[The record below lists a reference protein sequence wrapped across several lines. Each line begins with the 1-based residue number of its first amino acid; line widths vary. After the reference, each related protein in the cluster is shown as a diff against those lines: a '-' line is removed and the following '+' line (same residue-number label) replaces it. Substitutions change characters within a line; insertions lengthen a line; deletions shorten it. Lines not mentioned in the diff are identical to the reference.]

1 MDSSRRR
8 ILQLLGLSSLAL
20 TAKPVFNAFAVEEH
34 AEKPKA
40 ILKDGENALKAK
52 QWALVIDTRQ
62 FESEEDLDRCG
73 NRYRRDVAGQLG
85 RRLLEHRAH
94 PVISAV
100 TAKNQREDRCA
111 NQDQEYHAA

>member
-20 TAKPVFNAFAVEEH
+20 TARPVFNAFAKEEH

-40 ILKDGENALKAK
+40 MLKDNENALKAK

-62 FESEEDLDRCG
+62 FESEADLEPLMEACHKIHNVPHLSEKRH
-73 NRYRRDVAGQLG
+73 
-85 RRLLEHRAH
+85 E
-94 PVISAV
+94 I
-100 TAKNQREDRCA
+100 KWIW
-111 NQDQEYHAA
+111 